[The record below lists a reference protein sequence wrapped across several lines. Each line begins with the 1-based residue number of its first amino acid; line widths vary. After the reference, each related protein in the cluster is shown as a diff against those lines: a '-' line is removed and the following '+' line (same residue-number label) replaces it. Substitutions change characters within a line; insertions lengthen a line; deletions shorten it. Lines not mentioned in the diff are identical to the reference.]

1 MLAALTLQ
9 RRHDS
14 AERAERLKVDRKL
27 MADLDAARNGS
38 DSATAFDQNFAAAFA
53 AAGLDVDRSSPQA
66 VGDWVG
72 ARPARADLVV
82 YLDDWAHLRRWIKPG
97 PGQHPDSDLV
107 AAARV
112 ADPDPWRDR
121 LRAAH
126 QDPTALRALAD
137 DEPGLEGQPAR
148 SLHLL
153 AIALKDD
160 VKDWD
165 RGARV
170 LRLAWRR
177 FPNHFWINLEMS
189 RFMAEKIA
197 ASPPDQ
203 RGPWNEE
210 RARFLTAAVASR
222 PASVH
227 ALSQLGDTLVELG
240 RFEDALEAYRRAT
253 RLRPGTAPYTR
264 LGQVLRTQKKV
275 KEAEAAFRE
284 AILTNRDDAEARA
297 ELGTLLREQKK
308 LDESVA
314 QLHEA
319 TRLKPESALYYYYY
333 GWSLDE
339 SGRRDEAIA
348 AFREAVRLD
357 SARNHVGNALGALAN
372 DLRRAGRTDAAI
384 AVLDEALRI
393 KPDEMGVHQFAS
405 HLLTQQG
412 RWAEALKHVDR
423 VAARVPA
430 EPLPAAKIAVLR
442 LLSGDDAGYR
452 RQCLAML
459 DRFGGKGHDPTL
471 YAVQSCMLSARPV
484 EVERAFRLIEDV
496 FRRETAA
503 NPKAGHLG
511 YTQLVMALAGY
522 RSGQFARAADLAKG
536 LRGTG
541 RRLEI
546 EAEIILAMASHRL
559 GDKDLA
565 RQQLA
570 SATKAVRAGLGAHD
584 EWDAHWLDWL
594 SCDALL
600 REARSL
606 IGEGSTPGDGGAT
619 NLSVAVDY
627 PFVEILLRAGR
638 VDEAIAVFREALLRK
653 PDDARAQRN
662 LGELLAR
669 RGRWEEASKVLD
681 KAAELDPSDDVLGL
695 RIATLHLYLGDDA
708 GYRRYSLAMLDRFGT
723 TNGYQKPDTPR
734 RAASHEP
741 EARRA
746 LAGVPSLAKQPLRRP
761 PRLRIRRP
769 STTAGPSSTG
779 RWLSIAMATSTTRPT
794 ISRSAGRRA
803 GSSGSRPSRSW
814 R

>member
-1 MLAALTLQ
+1 MK
-9 RRHDS
+9 
-14 AERAERLKVDRKL
+14 LK
-27 MADLDAARNGS
+27 
-38 DSATAFDQNFAAAFA
+38 
-53 AAGLDVDRSSPQA
+53 
-66 VGDWVG
+66 
-72 ARPARADLVV
+72 
-82 YLDDWAHLRRWIKPG
+82 
-97 PGQHPDSDLV
+97 PGQHPDTELV

-137 DEPGLEGQPAR
+137 DEPGLEVQPAI
-148 SLHLL
+148 SLMRL
-153 AIALKDD
+153 AIALRDD
-160 VKDWD
+160 AKDWD

-177 FPNHFWINLEMS
+177 FPNDFWTNLEMS
-189 RFMAEKIA
+189 RFMTAKIA
-197 ASPPDQ
+197 ASPPNQ

-210 RARFLTAAVASR
+210 RVRYLTAAVASR

-227 ALSQLGDTLVELG
+227 ALSHLGDRLVELG
-240 RFEDALEAYRRAT
+240 RFDGALEAYRRAT

-284 AILTNRDDAEARA
+284 AIQTNPDDAEARA

-319 TRLKPESALYYYYY
+319 TRLKPESAIYHYYY

-384 AVLDEALRI
+384 AVVDEALRI
-393 KPDEMGVHQFAS
+393 KPDEMGVHEFAS

-442 LLSGDDAGYR
+442 LLAGDDAGYR

-459 DRFGGKGHDPTL
+459 DRFGGKGRDPTL

-496 FRRETAA
+496 FRREKSAK
-503 NPKAGHLG
+503 KAGNLG
-511 YTQLVMALAGY
+511 YTQLVMALADY
-522 RSGQFARAADLAKG
+522 RNGRFAPAADLAKE

-559 GDKDLA
+559 GDKELA

-570 SATKAVRAGLGAHD
+570 SATKAVRAGLDAHD
-584 EWDAHWLDWL
+584 EWDGHWLDWL

-600 REARSL
+600 REAKAL
-606 IGEGSTPGDGGAT
+606 IGEGSTPEEGGAT
-619 NLSVAVDY
+619 NLAVAVDY

-638 VDEAIAVFREALLRK
+638 VDEAIAVFGEALLRK
-653 PDDARAQRN
+653 PDDARAQKS
-662 LGELLAR
+662 LGHLLAQ
-669 RGRWEEASKVLD
+669 RGRWEAASKALD
-681 KAAELDPSDDVLGL
+681 KAFELDPSDAHAGY
-695 RIATLHLYLGDDA
+695 RASILHLYLGDDA
-708 GYRRYSLAMLDRFGT
+708 GYRRHGLALLDRFA
-723 TNGYQKPDTPR
+723 DTWSGCVTMGCLLSPR
-734 RAASHEP
+734 PVELERVSRIARRDYESGRTSNPKAEHYGWAEVDWALAEYRGGHFDRAADHLK
-741 EARRA
+741 RC
-746 LAGVPSLAKQPLRRP
+746 
-761 PRLRIRRP
+761 
-769 STTAGPSSTG
+769 
-779 RWLSIAMATSTTRPT
+779 
-794 ISRSAGRRA
+794 RSAGGTIRLVSESLLAMTCLPPGNIPWAVRRA
-803 GSSGSRPSRSW
+803 DCSPVAGWPCGRSPDGHRGGETSGTPI
-814 R
+814 